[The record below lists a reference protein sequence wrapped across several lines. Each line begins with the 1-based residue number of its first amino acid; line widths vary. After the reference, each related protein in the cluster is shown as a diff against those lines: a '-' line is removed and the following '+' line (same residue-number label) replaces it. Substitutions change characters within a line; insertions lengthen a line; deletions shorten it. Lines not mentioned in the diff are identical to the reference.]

1 MQPGP
6 GVRRD
11 QSKTVAGDRENRPSE
26 CGYGET
32 MRILLTGSNGF
43 VGGRVAAKAR
53 DRGWQV
59 VGLGRQPRPVVE
71 VDGYHRHD
79 LADPLRLD
87 ETVDAVVHCA
97 ALASPWARPE
107 AYRRANL
114 DGTRHV
120 LEWARSHGVPPVH
133 YVSSSSVFY
142 TRQDQ
147 LGLTE
152 DSPIPAPAD
161 QINVY
166 SRSKLAGERLL
177 EAYVGDWSIL
187 RPRAVFGPGDTVLL
201 PRVVTAARA
210 GRLPLL
216 VRSNPDPVLTDLT
229 HVDVVAH
236 YVVEAVA
243 RGVTGPVNLTNGEP
257 VELYPFLFGLLD
269 DLGLP
274 RPTRRVPVGVAMA
287 LARASEIASAT
298 VLGYRE
304 PPITTF
310 GVSMFAH
317 SKTFDVARC
326 RTLLGPPLLSVEDG
340 RRALVAW
347 WRGRRR
353 PAQ

>member
-1 MQPGP
+1 
-6 GVRRD
+6 
-11 QSKTVAGDRENRPSE
+11 
-26 CGYGET
+26 

-43 VGGRVAAKAR
+43 VGGRVAATAR
-53 DRGWQV
+53 RRGWQV
-59 VGLGRQPRPVVE
+59 IGLGRQPRPNGPVE
-71 VDGYHRHD
+71 AYHRHD

-107 AYRRANL
+107 AYRRANV

-120 LEWARSHGVPPVH
+120 LEWARSHGTPPVH

-142 TRQDQ
+142 IQADQ
-147 LGLTE
+147 LGITE
-152 DSPIPAPAD
+152 DSPIPAPER

-166 SRSKLAGERLL
+166 SRSKLAGERLMR
-177 EAYVGDWSIL
+177 AYAGAWSIV

-201 PRVVTAARA
+201 PRVVQAARA

-216 VRSNPDPVLTDLT
+216 VRRDPSPVLTDLT

-236 YVVEAVA
+236 YIVEAVA
-243 RGVTGPVNLTNGEP
+243 HGVTGAVNLTNGEP

-274 RPTRRVPVGVAMA
+274 RPARRVPVGAAMA
-287 LARASEIASAT
+287 LARGSEIASAT

-310 GVSMFAH
+310 GVSMFTH
-317 SKTFDVARC
+317 SKTFDVTRC
-326 RTLLGPPLLSVEDG
+326 RTLLGPPPFSVEDG
-340 RRALVAW
+340 RRDLVQW
-347 WRGRRR
+347 WRNGGH
-353 PAQ
+353 

>member
-1 MQPGP
+1 MG
-6 GVRRD
+6 
-11 QSKTVAGDRENRPSE
+11 TVPLGTGTVPLVTGLS
-26 CGYGET
+26 GYGER
-32 MRILLTGSNGF
+32 MRILVTGSNGF
-43 VGGRVAAKAR
+43 VGGRVVTAAR
-53 DRGWQV
+53 ERGWQV
-59 VGLGRQPRPVVE
+59 IGLGRRPRPAVE
-71 VDGYHRHD
+71 VDGYQRHD

-97 ALASPWARPE
+97 ALASPWGRPE
-107 AYRRANL
+107 AYRRANV

-120 LEWARSHGVPPVH
+120 LEWARDHGSPPVH

-142 TRQDQ
+142 TRADQ
-147 LGLTE
+147 LGITE
-152 DSPIPAPAD
+152 RSPIPAPAD
-161 QINVY
+161 QINIY
-166 SRSKLAGERLL
+166 SRSKLAGERLV
-177 EAYVGDWSIL
+177 ESYRGPWSIL

-216 VRSNPDPVLTDLT
+216 VRREPEPVLTDLT

-243 RGVTGPVNLTNGEP
+243 RELTGPANLTNGEP

-274 RPTRRVPVGVAMA
+274 RPTRRLPVGTAMA

-298 VLGYRE
+298 MLGYRE

-317 SKTFDVARC
+317 SKTFDITRC
-326 RTLLGPPLLSVEDG
+326 RRLLGPPPLTVEQG
-340 RRALVAW
+340 RRSLVDW
-347 WRGRRR
+347 WRDGGS
-353 PAQ
+353 

>member
-1 MQPGP
+1 MS
-6 GVRRD
+6 R
-11 QSKTVAGDRENRPSE
+11 
-26 CGYGET
+26 
-32 MRILLTGSNGF
+32 MRILVTGSNGF
-43 VGGRVAAKAR
+43 VGGRVVAAAR
-53 DRGWQV
+53 SRGWQV
-59 VGLGRQPRPVVE
+59 VGLGRRPRPASP
-71 VDGYHRHD
+71 VDAYHRHD

-87 ETVDAVVHCA
+87 ESVDAVVHSA

-120 LEWARSHGVPPVH
+120 LEWARAHGAPPVH

-142 TRQDQ
+142 TGRDQ
-147 LGLTE
+147 LGITE
-152 DSPIPAPAD
+152 DSPIPAPEN

-166 SRSKLAGERLL
+166 SRSKLAGERLVRSYAG
-177 EAYVGDWSIL
+177 EWSIL

-216 VRSNPDPVLTDLT
+216 VRPEPAPVLTDLT

-236 YVVEAVA
+236 YLIEAVA
-243 RGVTGPVNLTNGEP
+243 RGATGPINLTNGEP

-287 LARASEIASAT
+287 MARASEIASAT

-317 SKTFDVARC
+317 SKTFDITRC
-326 RTLLGPPLLSVEDG
+326 RTLLGPPPLTVEQG
-340 RRALVAW
+340 RRSLVDW
-347 WRGRRR
+347 WRTHGS
-353 PAQ
+353 